1 MKNLILGAAFALA
14 ATSAMAGSLAD
25 PIIEQEVIIE
35 QAAPS
40 SINQHILPP
49 LMFIMIVAGAVLI

>member
-1 MKNLILGAAFALA
+1 MKKLVLATAFALA
-14 ATSAMAGSLAD
+14 ASSATAGSLSD

-35 QAAPS
+35 QAATS

-49 LMFIMIVAGAVLI
+49 LMFVMMVAGAVLL